1 MLRSKR
7 KWSAPHPDPYPEI
20 GFERAVGRLILE
32 IIEASVRRIAIS
44 NEDQEVY
51 SASFRGGRRTVSV
64 HFACDRRLFI
74 TSFTEVGLTLAH
86 FFTADL
92 HEVARGVEFW
102 LAETAT
108 LRDVKERL
116 PKLEASEWAYETE
129 TGRGITAQWNAML
142 SAPWLK
148 PEFTALLRA
157 AEKRRLLRQLLP
169 VVSIGQYLSFSR
181 TIGYPFAGIGA
192 CAAWGSKNFY
202 YAMTP
207 HHTVLK
213 QGTIAEVLDI
223 VEASVPP
230 ETGPAI
236 YGTADDLAG

>member
-1 MLRSKR
+1 MLS
-7 KWSAPHPDPYPEI
+7 
-20 GFERAVGRLILE
+20 ILLGQ
-32 IIEASVRRIAIS
+32 SR
-44 NEDQEVY
+44 D
-51 SASFRGGRRTVSV
+51 
-64 HFACDRRLFI
+64 L
-74 TSFTEVGLTLAH
+74 LTLFFV
-86 FFTADL
+86 FFTFLSL
-92 HEVARGVEFW
+92 HMMSEPVF
-102 LAETAT
+102 TAAGGFGQVLHFYLLS

>member
-1 MLRSKR
+1 MLKR
-7 KWSAPHPDPYPEI
+7 LLQVLRIVLS
-20 GFERAVGRLILE
+20 ILLGQ
-32 IIEASVRRIAIS
+32 SR
-44 NEDQEVY
+44 D
-51 SASFRGGRRTVSV
+51 
-64 HFACDRRLFI
+64 L
-74 TSFTEVGLTLAH
+74 LTLFFV
-86 FFTADL
+86 FFTFLSL
-92 HEVARGVEFW
+92 HMMSEPVF
-102 LAETAT
+102 TAAGGFGQVLHFYLLS